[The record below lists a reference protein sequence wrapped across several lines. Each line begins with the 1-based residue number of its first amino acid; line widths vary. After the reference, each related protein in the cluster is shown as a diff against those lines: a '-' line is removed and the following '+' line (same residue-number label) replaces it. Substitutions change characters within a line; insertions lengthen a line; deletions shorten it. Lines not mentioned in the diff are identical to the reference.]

1 MYRDHY
7 GNLLLPRVV
16 SSTPGG
22 NSGGGLFSNLPDP
35 WAVSPAAAASPLPRR
50 TFHNVIPRGGSGRSP
65 AGNGGSHVSAA
76 AAAGA
81 WTGWDHGMRYSAA
94 LPLHHHHHAKP
105 SVSNDQVLYG
115 EVLYGE
121 GFQPF
126 AAIAS
131 NVCLCEDY
139 LGGTQRAAGKRNS
152 GGGAASRRCKK
163 CGYERPGPSSG
174 RAGGGLRR
182 SASEESVNGHY
193 ADPYEYTVR
202 RQQQQQR
209 LMLGQKPV
217 FYDEQDEYDD
227 LGRMQF

>member
-1 MYRDHY
+1 VYRDHY

-16 SSTPGG
+16 SNTPG
-22 NSGGGLFSNLPDP
+22 NGGGLFSNLPDP

-50 TFHNVIPRGGSGRSP
+50 TFHNVIPRGNSGRSP
-65 AGNGGSHVSAA
+65 AGGGGSHVSAA

-81 WTGWDHGMRYSAA
+81 WAGWDHGMRYSAA
-94 LPLHHHHHAKP
+94 HPLHHHHAKP
-105 SVSNDQVLYG
+105 SNDQVLYG

-152 GGGAASRRCKK
+152 GGGGGGGSAASKRCKK

-174 RAGGGLRR
+174 RGGGLRR

-202 RQQQQQR
+202 RQQR